1 MFVYADNAATEKMR
15 ETALKTYEKTAR
27 EWYANPSSL
36 HSAGQRTNECL
47 QECRRQIAGVLGCD
61 AKEIYFTSGGTEA
74 DNQAIYSAAQ
84 AGKRAGKKKILAT
97 AIEHHAVLHPLKK
110 LEKEGFVIELLPVG
124 QDGILSIETFKNALT
139 PDTCLACVMFANNEI
154 GTIQPVAEAGAVCK
168 ERGVLFLCDAV
179 QAVGHVPVNVD
190 EIHADY
196 LTLSAHKFGGPKG
209 VGALFVRTGAPLYPV
224 LEGGAQERNKR
235 AGTEDLPA
243 VAAMAAALVQAEE
256 TMRAAGEKTARLR
269 DYVIAGLRNIE
280 HGALNG
286 DEKKRLAGNVSF
298 CFEGVEGETL
308 LLLLDDMGV
317 CASSGSACTSGS
329 LDPSHVLLTIGRPH
343 QVAHGSL
350 RLTLNEDNTE
360 EEAEYL
366 VAAVTQA
373 VNKTR
378 AMSCLWRDLKE
389 GRKSFIL

>member
-124 QDGILSIETFKNALT
+124 KDGILSIETFKNALT

-243 VAAMAAALVQAEE
+243 IAAMAAALVQAEE

-286 DEKKRLAGNVSF
+286 DEKKRLAGNVRF

-329 LDPSHVLLTIGRPH
+329 LDPSHVLLAIGRPH

-350 RLTLNEDNTE
+350 RLTLNEDNSE

>member
-243 VAAMAAALVQAEE
+243 IAAMAAALVQAEE

-329 LDPSHVLLTIGRPH
+329 LDPSHVLLAIGRPH

>member
-124 QDGILSIETFKNALT
+124 KDGILSIETFKNALT

-243 VAAMAAALVQAEE
+243 IAAMAAALVQAEE

-329 LDPSHVLLTIGRPH
+329 LDPSHVLLAIGRPH

-350 RLTLNEDNTE
+350 RLTLNEDNSE

>member
-74 DNQAIYSAAQ
+74 DNQAIYSAAR

-124 QDGILSIETFKNALT
+124 KDGILSIETFKNALT

-243 VAAMAAALVQAEE
+243 IAAMAAALVQAEE

-329 LDPSHVLLTIGRPH
+329 LDPSHVLLAIGRPH

>member
-235 AGTEDLPA
+235 ACTEDLPA
-243 VAAMAAALVQAEE
+243 IAAMAAALVQAEE

-329 LDPSHVLLTIGRPH
+329 LDPSHVLLAIGRPH

>member
-243 VAAMAAALVQAEE
+243 IAAMAAALVQAEE
-256 TMRAAGEKTARLR
+256 TMRAAGEKTARLH

-329 LDPSHVLLTIGRPH
+329 LDPSHVLLAIGRPH

-360 EEAEYL
+360 EEAKYL

>member
-243 VAAMAAALVQAEE
+243 IAAMAAALVQAEE

-329 LDPSHVLLTIGRPH
+329 LDPSHVLLAIGRPH

-350 RLTLNEDNTE
+350 RLTLNENNTE